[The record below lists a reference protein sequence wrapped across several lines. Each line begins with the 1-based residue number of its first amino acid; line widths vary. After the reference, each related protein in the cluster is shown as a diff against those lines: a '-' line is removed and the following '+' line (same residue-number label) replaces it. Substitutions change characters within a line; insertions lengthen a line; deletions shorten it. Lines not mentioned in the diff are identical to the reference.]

1 MRKCSHCHLEYPD
14 NVLKKCEFEDEEL
27 YFCCN
32 GCEGVYFLLK
42 DSGLKSFYDRL
53 GDITL
58 NPPDIKDDDLAT
70 FDTPAFAK
78 KYIFNKEGLS
88 QISLVLEG
96 IHCAACIWLNEKILN
111 AQTSIYEASINY
123 TNNKARITFDPSQ
136 ISPSQIISLIR
147 SIGYNAYPYDPQI
160 QEIRSKKERKTYY
173 FSMVIA
179 IFCTMNI
186 MWIAV
191 AQYAG
196 YFLGMGTQMK
206 DVLNLVSFA
215 LATPVLFW
223 TGRVFFTGAYYGL
236 KNGFVGM
243 DLLVVTGASLT
254 YIYSIYA
261 GVSKIGETYF
271 ESVAMI
277 ITIVF
282 AGKFLEVKSKKSA
295 GDALDKLVSK
305 IPTNVI
311 VLEGDLRVPKTPQE
325 ILIGDLLEVL
335 PGEGIA
341 IDGLLVS
348 QEALLDTRALNGEL
362 TPLVVQ
368 KGQEVI
374 SGYVNTNRSF
384 IYKASKL
391 FEDSMM
397 TKLTRLM
404 EDCIAHKPRIQTLAN
419 SFSQYFS
426 KSVLVIGVLSFLG
439 WYYWGNAG
447 IEHSLVIAIS
457 VIVISCPCA
466 LALATPIATVVGL
479 GEAYKKGLVFKEA
492 SFLESMAKVRIVLI
506 DKTGTLTIG
515 EPKVVE
521 VQKFGRFDKEQKE
534 ILAAFVAQSTH
545 PISRSLQEFLGQS
558 HRKISEFAQISSRG
572 IEALSDGARLLGGS
586 LEFLKD
592 CGVDI
597 SCVKNASKN
606 MVFGYSVN
614 GKLMAVFFLAD
625 KLKEGAKEFVS
636 ALKKHGLEIRLIS
649 GDRAEVV
656 ENVAKIVG
664 IERFDSSL
672 LPQGKVAILDSYH
685 CLGKI
690 VVMVGDGINDALA
703 LSKSEVGISMGAGSD
718 IAIAS
723 GDVVVLDDK
732 LSSLAGAFEIS
743 RQTYKIIKQNIILS
757 VVYNILMIPLAVC
770 GFVIP
775 LVAALSMSLSS
786 LLVVGNSFRIRYQ
799 ERSQFIKRS

>member
-1 MRKCSHCHLEYPD
+1 MTKCSHCHLEYPD
-14 NVLKKCEFEDEEL
+14 NALKRYEFEGEEL

-32 GCEGVYFLLK
+32 GCEGVYFLLR
-42 DSGLKSFYDRL
+42 DSGLESFYDRL
-53 GDITL
+53 GATTL
-58 NPPDIKDDDLAT
+58 NPPPTNLKDDDLAT
-70 FDTPAFAK
+70 FDMPAFAE

-88 QISLVLEG
+88 RISLILEG

-111 AQTSIYEASINY
+111 AQTSIYEANINY
-123 TNNKARITFDPSQ
+123 TNNKAKITYDPAQ
-136 ISPSQIISLIR
+136 ISPSKIISLIR

-160 QEIRSKKERKTYY
+160 QEIMFKKERRKYY
-173 FSMVIA
+173 LSMVIA

-206 DVLNLVSFA
+206 DVLNFVSFA

-223 TGRVFFTGAYYGL
+223 TGRVFFAGAYYGL

-243 DLLVVTGASLT
+243 DLLVATGASLT
-254 YIYSIYA
+254 YLYSIYA
-261 GVSKIGETYF
+261 GFSRIGETYF

-295 GDALDKLVSK
+295 GDALDKLISG
-305 IPTNVI
+305 IPSNVI

-325 ILIGDLLEVL
+325 VLIGDLLEVL
-335 PGEGIA
+335 PGGGIA

-348 QEALLDTRALNGEL
+348 QEALLDTRALNGEVE
-362 TPLVVQ
+362 PLVVQ
-368 KGQEVI
+368 KGQEII
-374 SGYVNTNRSF
+374 SGYVNTNKSF
-384 IYKASKL
+384 VYEASKI

-397 TKLTRLM
+397 TKLAQLM

-426 KSVLVIGVLSFLG
+426 KSVLVIGILSFLG
-439 WYYWGNAG
+439 WYYWGNIG

-466 LALATPIATVVGL
+466 LALATPIATVIGL
-479 GEAYKKGLVFKEA
+479 GEAYKRALIFKEA
-492 SFLESMAKVRIVLI
+492 SFLESMAKTNVVLL
-506 DKTGTLTIG
+506 DKTGTLTVG
-515 EPKVVE
+515 EPRVVE
-521 VQKFGRFDKEQKE
+521 VREFGKFDGVEKEL
-534 ILAAFVAQSTH
+534 LAAFVAQSTH
-545 PISRSLQEFLGQS
+545 PISRSLQNFLGQGT
-558 HRKISEFAQISSRG
+558 RKISEFVQVSSRG
-572 IEALSDGARLLGGS
+572 IEAFGNGARLLGGS
-586 LEFLKD
+586 LEFLES

-597 SCVKNASKN
+597 SGIGNIGSN
-606 MVFGYSVN
+606 MVFGYSIN
-614 GKLMAVFFLAD
+614 KELIAVFLLAD
-625 KLKEGAKEFVS
+625 SIKEGAKEFVA
-636 ALKKHGLEIRLIS
+636 ALKKEGLEVRLLS
-649 GDRAEVV
+649 GDRTQAVKS
-656 ENVAKIVG
+656 VARFVG
-664 IERFDSSL
+664 IDQFDSFL
-672 LPQGKVAILDSYH
+672 LPQEKVAILDTYH
-685 CLGKI
+685 HLGKV
-690 VVMVGDGINDALA
+690 VVMVGDGINDALV

-743 RQTYKIIKQNIILS
+743 RRTYKIIKQNIILS
-757 VVYNILMIPLAVC
+757 IVYNILMIPLAVS

-799 ERSQFIKRS
+799 P